1 MQTPQRTKL
10 DHRRARRLRAETR
23 PALLAAAA
31 ALVAALPCG
40 TAAAQPQEPIVP
52 PAQAVALDLDR
63 AVSLALANDELL
75 RQADAMVAAAEADL
89 RAADSGRL
97 PQINVGAEWTA
108 NLIKPAFFL
117 PAEFAEGMGGATKV
131 EMGRDNSLQGAVSLT
146 WNLWTAGR
154 LGAAVG
160 AARELVAAG
169 QWQHAAVADAVRFQ
183 ATAAYLDALLA
194 AQRVRIAEDALA
206 TTAEALR
213 LTRAGNTQGTVSRF
227 DLLRAEVELAN
238 REVPLIQARNAQRQ
252 SELAL
257 ARLCGLAPSVRL
269 ALTDTLAAVAGAPGG
284 FDQAGV
290 AGAEGNHSAG
300 GERGTRGAI
309 EPAIVDALVA
319 AMRDGSPEL
328 HALRHQV
335 AAGQQAVALARAARG
350 PTVQLKGQYGLQAE
364 WDNDVAPSQE
374 ERATSAGVGLAVT
387 VPIFDGWHARA
398 GIQGAEARLRL
409 AELELARLDR
419 DRELAVRQAS
429 LQLASA
435 LAALAGRRESVAL
448 AGEAYRLAAV
458 RLENGLATPLE
469 RLDAELALTQAR
481 LQLAESLHA
490 CNLARAAVALAV
502 GGDPATVIAALS
514 ATATQEDLR

>member
-290 AGAEGNHSAG
+290 TGAG
-300 GERGTRGAI
+300 GDRGGAGGAI

>member
-52 PAQAVALDLDR
+52 PAPAVVLDLER
-63 AVSLALANDELL
+63 AVNLALANDELL

-290 AGAEGNHSAG
+290 TGAG
-300 GERGTRGAI
+300 GDRGGAGGAI

-481 LQLAESLHA
+481 VQLAESLHA

>member
-290 AGAEGNHSAG
+290 TGAG
-300 GERGTRGAI
+300 GDRGGAGGAI

-481 LQLAESLHA
+481 VQLAESLHA

>member
-1 MQTPQRTKL
+1 MQTPQRTKT
-10 DHRRARRLRAETR
+10 DHRRTRRLRAETR

-31 ALVAALPCG
+31 AIVTALPWG
-40 TAAAQPQEPIVP
+40 AAAAHTQDPIAP
-52 PAQAVALDLDR
+52 PAQAVALDLER

-131 EMGRDNSLQGAVSLT
+131 EMGRDNSLQGAISLT

-160 AARELVAAG
+160 AARELIAAG
-169 QWQHAAVADAVRFQ
+169 QWQHAAVTDAVRFQ

-213 LTRAGNTQGTVSRF
+213 LARAGNTQGTVSRF
-227 DLLRAEVELAN
+227 DLLRAEVELVN
-238 REVPLIQARNAQRQ
+238 REVPLIQARNAQQ
-252 SELAL
+252 QTELML
-257 ARLCGLAPSVRL
+257 ARLCGLAPPVRL
-269 ALTDTLAAVAGAPGG
+269 SLTDTLAAVTGAPGG
-284 FDQAGV
+284 FDQAGST
-290 AGAEGNHSAG
+290 GAG
-300 GERGTRGAI
+300 GDRGAGGAI
-309 EPAIVDALVA
+309 GPAVVDALVA
-319 AMRDGSPEL
+319 AMRDRSPEL

-364 WDNDVAPSQE
+364 WDNDVAPSPE

-387 VPIFDGWHARA
+387 VPIFDGWQARA
-398 GIQGAEARLRL
+398 GIQGAEARLRR

-429 LQLASA
+429 LQLSSA

-448 AGEAYRLAAV
+448 ADEAHRLAAV

-469 RLDAELALTQAR
+469 RLDAEMALTQAR
-481 LQLAESLHA
+481 VQLAESMHA

-502 GGDPATVIAALS
+502 GGDPATMIAALS